1 MLDIQ
6 ETKNIGAYNSFA
18 VQVNAKHWFEVNTLE
33 ALREIIHYNS
43 TEIQE
48 PILVLGG
55 GSNLLF
61 TKDYKGLVLQNNLKG
76 IRVVAEDEEHV
87 LVAVQGGENWHELVI
102 WALDHDYYGIENLSL
117 IPGTVGAAPIQNI
130 GAYGV
135 ELKDVFVRLNAVQLE
150 TGEIQHFE
158 HMDCKFAYRDSV
170 FKQSLKG
177 QYFITEVVLR
187 LSKSAQ
193 PNIQYGAIQTVLNE
207 MGVDKITPKAVSQA
221 VIHIR
226 QQKLPNPCQI
236 GNAGS
241 FFKNPI
247 VSQRHYKLL
256 QDDFPHMPAYVLE
269 DGRVKIP
276 AAWLIDQCGWKG
288 KRVGDAGVHQKHA
301 LVLVNYGNATG
312 KEIKDLAFDIIYDVK
327 IRFNILL
334 TPEVNIL

>member
-6 ETKNIGAYNSFA
+6 ETKNIADYNSFG
-18 VQVNAKHWFEVNTLE
+18 VQVNAKHWFEVNTPE
-33 ALREIIHYNS
+33 ALKEVIAYNR

-61 TKDYKGLVLQNNLKG
+61 TQDYKGLILQNNLKG

-87 LVAVQGGENWHELVI
+87 LVAAQGGENWHELVI
-102 WALDHDYYGIENLSL
+102 WALEHDYYGIENLSL

-135 ELKDVFVRLNAVQLE
+135 ELKDVFVRLSAVHLE
-150 TGEIQHFE
+150 TGETTHFE
-158 HMDCKFAYRDSV
+158 NKDCRFAYRDSV
-170 FKQSLKG
+170 FKQDLKG
-177 QYFITEVVLR
+177 QYFITEVILR
-187 LSKSAQ
+187 LSKLAK
-193 PNIQYGAIQTVLNE
+193 PNTEYGAIRTVLNE
-207 MGVDKITPKAVSQA
+207 MEVKEVTPKNISRA

-226 QQKLPNPCQI
+226 QQKLPNPEQM

-256 QDDFPHMPAYVLE
+256 QDDFPHMPAYILK

-288 KRVGDAGVHQKHA
+288 KRMGDAGVHKKHA
-301 LVLVNYGNATG
+301 LVLVNHGNATG
-312 KEIKDLAFDIIYDVK
+312 REIKDLAFDIIYDVK
-327 IRFNILL
+327 KRFNILL